1 MVFTAMQDVSCIID
15 LPLYFTNKS
24 SGRWLFIIDGIIT
37 LPLAVMGYVF
47 FPNLPQDGVRTW
59 WTTEREHEISIERM
73 RAIGRA
79 GKEKWSM
86 AKFKSILT
94 SWHTYFLRMIK
105 PSILLTNCY

>member
-1 MVFTAMQDVSCIID
+1 MVTQDVSCAMT
-15 LPLYFTNKS
+15 LLRYVTNRT

-59 WTTEREHEISIERM
+59 WTTQREHEISVERM

-79 GKEKWSM
+79 GKEKWTM
-86 AKFKSILT
+86 AKFKSILL
-94 SWHTYFLRMIK
+94 SWHTYFLRM
-105 PSILLTNCY
+105 Y